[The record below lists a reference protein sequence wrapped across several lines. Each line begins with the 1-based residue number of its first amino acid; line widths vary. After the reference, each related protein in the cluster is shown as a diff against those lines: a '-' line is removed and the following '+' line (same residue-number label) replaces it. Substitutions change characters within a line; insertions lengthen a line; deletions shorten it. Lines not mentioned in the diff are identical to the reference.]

1 VTDSYSGELPLK
13 GDMKILPAGRKDNAR
28 KHEGLTERIYY
39 NPPEQSPLKVEIK
52 SPSIPISPEKKI
64 NLWNDQRGDF
74 EKIRKK
80 LEEVLSQ
87 TTGMASITACAH
99 LLGMYIFLRSIS
111 NKQCLNMAESILKA
125 VIDGI
130 KETAEKKD
138 MEMPSIKIKLKVG

>member
-1 VTDSYSGELPLK
+1 MTDSYSGEPPLK
-13 GDMKILPAGRKDNAR
+13 GDMKILPAGGKDNAR
-28 KHEGLTERIYY
+28 KDEGLTERIYY
-39 NPPEQSPLKVEIK
+39 NLPKPPPLKVEIK
-52 SPSIPISPEKKI
+52 SSPVPISPEK
-64 NLWNDQRGDF
+64 NLNLENNQRGDF

-111 NKQCLNMAESILKA
+111 NKHCLSMAKSVLEA
-125 VIDGI
+125 VVDGI

-138 MEMPSIKIKLKVG
+138 MEMPSIKIKLKVE